1 MDMSR
6 NQDQKNP
13 EQSFGINQ
21 ASVAANPVITTTI
34 GNGGNRIMTAPL
46 SHPGSFINASSG
58 GEEQLSFNL
67 TEDELLMNQ

>member
-1 MDMSR
+1 MDKSR

-13 EQSFGINQ
+13 EQSSSITV
-21 ASVAANPVITTTI
+21 VAAPTPILAPAV
-34 GNGGNRIMTAPL
+34 GGNRIAPL

-67 TEDELLMNQ
+67 TEDEMLMNQ